1 MKQLNFAAR
10 GDGSHCGLSDWY
22 PENEA
27 ALEAALD
34 AHEPFDT
41 GWYASKKEI
50 ATARIYSEDGIKIK
64 VEVSVSDDFDTEGAG
79 YASTLVWHQ
88 GNVAAAV
95 CEAWK
100 KAEQDQEANAPYEGF
115 SVGRDGK
122 WEETFLWSDGTYDS
136 PPGDNYWWWGWQ
148 HHEEGDPDMEGEGG
162 TGWGAPDPEIPL
174 PVVAA
179 FERWVEKWV
188 YGEAEGN
195 EFRIGRWTIR
205 PWREA
210 PRTFDDPS
218 DYVGMGWVGADGR
231 P

>member
-1 MKQLNFAAR
+1 MKKLNFAAR

-22 PENEA
+22 DENEA
-27 ALEAALD
+27 ALQAVLD

-50 ATARIYSEDGIKIK
+50 ATARIFSEDGIKIK
-64 VEVSVSDDFDTEGAG
+64 VEVSVSDDFDTEGVG
-79 YASTLVWHQ
+79 YSSTLVWHQ

-95 CEAWK
+95 DEAWD
-100 KAEQDQEANAPYEGF
+100 KAEKDQEANAPYEGF

-122 WEETFLWSDGTYDS
+122 WEETLILGDGTYDT
-136 PPGDNYWWWGWQ
+136 PPGDNYHWWGWQ
-148 HHEEGDPDMEGEGG
+148 HDETEEGSGVGVPN
-162 TGWGAPDPEIPL
+162 PEIPL
-174 PVVAA
+174 PAVAA
-179 FERWVEKWV
+179 FERWANKWMW
-188 YGEAEGN
+188 GDAKEN
-195 EFRIGRWTIR
+195 SMTIGRWTIR

-218 DYVGMGWVGADGR
+218 DYVGMGWVGDDGR

>member
-1 MKQLNFAAR
+1 MKKLNFAAR

-27 ALEAALD
+27 ALQAALD

-64 VEVSVSDDFDTEGAG
+64 VEVSVSDDFDTEGVG
-79 YASTLVWHQ
+79 YSSTDRWNLDDVS
-88 GNVAAAV
+88 NEVSM
-95 CEAWK
+95 AWT
-100 KAEQDQEANAPYEGF
+100 KAEQDQEDNQPFEGF
-115 SVGRDGK
+115 SVGRDGA
-122 WEETFLWSDGTYDS
+122 WEETLILPAGWDENLQ
-136 PPGDNYWWWGWQ
+136 PPGDNYHWWGWQ
-148 HHEEGDPDMEGEGG
+148 HDETEEGSGVGV
-162 TGWGAPDPEIPL
+162 PDPEIPL

-179 FERWVEKWV
+179 FENWANKWAL
-188 YGEAEGN
+188 GEAEGN
-195 EFRIGRWTIR
+195 EFRIGRWSIR
-205 PWREA
+205 PWRDA
-210 PRTFDDPS
+210 PRPFDDPS